1 MIIISILIS
10 KLIGFSKGVNYRT
23 YVFMYIGVYCV
34 LLVFYTL
41 GYKQSNQYN
50 KISITSK
57 YGTNGINEVLRGSV
71 KYFV

>member
-1 MIIISILIS
+1 
-10 KLIGFSKGVNYRT
+10 
-23 YVFMYIGVYCV
+23 MYIGVYCV